1 MNQLHHGNQTPSPYK
16 DMKEFLRSAMLEQIT
31 YRCQEHKFP
40 LLHEIHTGFNSNYE
54 TRRTVTLN
62 KLKILNERTLAKEP
76 DDQTAF
82 MLSVIFEHVIQ
93 MIESRIG
100 YNHKVVMLSVE
111 GVELFNAIAHC
122 TSAEGLRR
130 LVEKHPIFPTGEE

>member
-1 MNQLHHGNQTPSPYK
+1 MNQLNHGNKTPFPYK
-16 DMKEFLRSAMLEQIT
+16 DMKEFLRDAMLEKIT

-40 LLHEIHTGFNSNYE
+40 LLHEINTVFNSNYE
-54 TRRTVTLN
+54 TRRTATLN

-76 DDQTAF
+76 DPEVAL

-93 MIESRIG
+93 MIENRSG
-100 YNHKVVMLSVE
+100 DNHKVVMLSVE

-122 TSAEGLRR
+122 TSVEGLRR
-130 LVEKHPIFPTGEE
+130 LVEQHPIFPTGEE